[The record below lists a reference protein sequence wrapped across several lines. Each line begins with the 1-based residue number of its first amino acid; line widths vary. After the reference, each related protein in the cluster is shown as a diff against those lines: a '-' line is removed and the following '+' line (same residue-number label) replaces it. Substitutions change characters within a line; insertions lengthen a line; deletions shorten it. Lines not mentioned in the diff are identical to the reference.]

1 MTSVRHARQSIS
13 SMSEASLPERI
24 RDVEHLEDL
33 MTTPGP
39 QLRADMAKLA
49 GDIIIL
55 GVGGK
60 MGPTLAR
67 LAKHAAPQK
76 RVIGVARVS
85 ENGLRDKLARWGL
98 ECRRA
103 DLRHPQP
110 IDTL

>member
-76 RVIGVARVS
+76 RVIGVARFS
-85 ENGLRDKLARWGL
+85 ENGLRDQPAGAGIQ
-98 ECRRA
+98 CNPA
-103 DLRHPQP
+103 DLLHRKPNP
-110 IDTL
+110 

>member
-49 GDIIIL
+49 GDIILL
-55 GVGGK
+55 GVGGQ
-60 MGPTLAR
+60 MGPHHAR

-76 RVIGVARVS
+76 RANAVARVS
-85 ENGLRDKLARWGL
+85 QKRVAGILCGAAH
-98 ECRRA
+98 ECHR
-103 DLRHPQP
+103 
-110 IDTL
+110 